1 MSLSSGEARAGGS
14 CHRCHRW
21 ERLGVEM
28 TAVLVILEKA
38 GTRGSSSS
46 IEKLGVGSPSSTL
59 GLGIAAVTRGS
70 SSSSSSSSALR
81 VGNARLVI
89 VVIAGC
95 CR

>member
-14 CHRCHRW
+14 CHRCRRW

-38 GTRGSSSS
+38 GTRGSSSF

-70 SSSSSSSSALR
+70 SSSSSSALR